1 MRLYRDIDNKLSR
14 IRRWIA
20 EGINT
25 LTSSKWSMN
34 TKHDLPLFN
43 KGTIIFLQQML
54 KAIKFRPPVDQT
66 FGLLC
71 PCAITACFFLHWCI
85 YSKIPCHTRKELT
98 HGSNLDRG
106 LQFLFGLNWKVWKSV
121 LDKNIKTQHCIWT
134 TVQHTYKNEKF
145 KLNASFEDGYST
157 DTIMVCLSTVPPI
170 THCGCFWLN
179 K

>member
-1 MRLYRDIDNKLSR
+1 MGDLAKNNDKNHLKTTWPNVMRLYRDIDNKLSR

-54 KAIKFRPPVDQT
+54 NAIKFRPPVDQT

-98 HGSNLDRG
+98 HGSNLDQG
-106 LQFLFGLNWKVWKSV
+106 LALWSRPWSAIFVWIKLKSLKVCSRQEHKDTTLHLNNSA
-121 LDKNIKTQHCIWT
+121 
-134 TVQHTYKNEKF
+134 TY
-145 KLNASFEDGYST
+145 
-157 DTIMVCLSTVPPI
+157 I
-170 THCGCFWLN
+170 
-179 K
+179 